1 MPVALQREPV
11 CDGARMHVCDGALQ
25 QSVWMRPLAVPQRQ
39 VRALPCSHATADGRL
54 AMVDVDQLL
63 ASEEQFLLAEAQAM
77 EQACA
82 DAFAGQE
89 VGARVARG
97 VC

>member
-1 MPVALQREPV
+1 MMV
-11 CDGARMHVCDGALQ
+11 HALQ
-25 QSVWMRPLAVPQRQ
+25 QLWYMRRLAVVQRQ
-39 VRALPCSHATADGRL
+39 VRALPCSHASADGRL

-77 EQACA
+77 ERACT

-89 VGARVARG
+89 VGAQVALGGCEGVQLRG
-97 VC
+97 ASVISTV